1 MPSAPCALP
10 CATWLSRLR
19 PPLRVPTLNLAL
31 AAGKTA
37 MVMERKDEV
46 QRGKLVIEKTQEARA
61 DYFRRMQQELAISKS

>member
-1 MPSAPCALP
+1 
-10 CATWLSRLR
+10 
-19 PPLRVPTLNLAL
+19 
-31 AAGKTA
+31 